1 MHPVNWARF
10 GLLAALWGC
19 SFAFIKVSLDAF
31 APLQL
36 AFGRLLVGALV
47 VGLILA
53 VSKGSFP
60 QRKVWGHIGVASV
73 FGNVVPF
80 TLFAVG
86 EQHTTATIAGVIQG
100 ATPLVTLGLAAVAI
114 RTEKPTAR
122 KVTGLVI
129 GFVGL
134 IVVVG
139 PWRTHGFGSIGGQL
153 ACVGAAVSYA
163 ISFVYLR
170 RFISPYKIPALAVTA
185 AQLTSAMVIT
195 GLITTFS
202 IGWDLPG
209 ELTAGPL
216 LSLLVLGGASTG
228 IAFVLMNR
236 LIADAGPTTASG
248 VNYLVPVFSV
258 IVGAAAL
265 GESVTWNVPVGGAV
279 VIAALA
285 LAEGRL
291 PLPARRATE
300 APAAAAV
307 PPAPVPPAP
316 EPTDR
321 ADRAEQT
328 ERTDR
333 AQPVVAREVC

>member
-1 MHPVNWARF
+1 MNPVNWARF

-31 APLQL
+31 EPLQL

-47 VGLILA
+47 VSVILA
-53 VSKGSFP
+53 VTKGSVP
-60 QRKVWGHIGVASV
+60 DRKVWGHIVVASV

-100 ATPLVTLGLAAVAI
+100 ATPLVTLGLAALAI

-122 KVTGLVI
+122 RVTGLVI

-139 PWRTHGFGSIGGQL
+139 PWRTHGFGSLGGQL

-170 RFISPYKIPALAVTA
+170 RFIAPHKIPALAVTA

-195 GLITTFS
+195 GLITTFT

-258 IVGAAAL
+258 IVGASAL

-279 VIAALA
+279 VISALA

-291 PLPARRATE
+291 PLPSRRSVGPSVAATT
-300 APAAAAV
+300 
-307 PPAPVPPAP
+307 PAPVP
-316 EPTDR
+316 DR
-321 ADRAEQT
+321 SQATVTQEA
-328 ERTDR
+328 
-333 AQPVVAREVC
+333 C

>member
-1 MHPVNWARF
+1 MSSVNWARF

-31 APLQL
+31 EPLQL

-47 VGLILA
+47 VSAILA
-53 VSKGSFP
+53 VTKGAFP
-60 QRKVWGHIGVASV
+60 GRAVWGHIVVASV

-86 EQHTTATIAGVIQG
+86 EQHTTASVAGVVQG
-100 ATPLVTLGLAAVAI
+100 ATPLVTLGLAALAI
-114 RTEKPTAR
+114 RAEKPTAR

-139 PWRTHGFGSIGGQL
+139 PWRTHGLGSIGGQL

-163 ISFVYLR
+163 VSFVYLR
-170 RFISPYKIPALAVTA
+170 RFVAPHKIPALAVTA

-195 GLITTFS
+195 GLITTFT

-258 IVGAAAL
+258 IVGASVL

-279 VIAALA
+279 VITALA

-291 PLPARRATE
+291 PLPSRRTTAT
-300 APAAAAV
+300 APSAAATT
-307 PPAPVPPAP
+307 PPAGGDRTQQTVPQEA
-316 EPTDR
+316 
-321 ADRAEQT
+321 
-328 ERTDR
+328 
-333 AQPVVAREVC
+333 C

>member
-1 MHPVNWARF
+1 MQPVNWARF

-19 SFAFIKVSLDAF
+19 SFAFIKVSQHAF

-47 VGLILA
+47 VSAILA
-53 VSKGSFP
+53 VTKGSFP
-60 QRKVWGHIGVASV
+60 GRQVWGHIVVASV

-86 EQHTTATIAGVIQG
+86 EQHTTASVAGVIQG

-139 PWRTHGFGSIGGQL
+139 PWHTHGFGSVGGQL

-163 ISFVYLR
+163 ISFVYVR
-170 RFISPYKIPALAVTA
+170 RFIAPHKIPALAVTA
-185 AQLTSAMVIT
+185 GQLTSAMVIT
-195 GLITTFS
+195 GLITAFS
-202 IGWDLPG
+202 VGRHLRG

-228 IAFVLMNR
+228 IA
-236 LIADAGPTTASG
+236 
-248 VNYLVPVFSV
+248 
-258 IVGAAAL
+258 
-265 GESVTWNVPVGGAV
+265 
-279 VIAALA
+279 
-285 LAEGRL
+285 
-291 PLPARRATE
+291 
-300 APAAAAV
+300 
-307 PPAPVPPAP
+307 
-316 EPTDR
+316 
-321 ADRAEQT
+321 
-328 ERTDR
+328 
-333 AQPVVAREVC
+333 

>member
-1 MHPVNWARF
+1 MNPVNWARF

-31 APLQL
+31 EPLQL

-47 VGLILA
+47 VSVILA
-53 VSKGSFP
+53 VTKRALP
-60 QRKVWGHIGVASV
+60 DRKVWGHIVVASV

-86 EQHTTATIAGVIQG
+86 EQHTTATIAGVVQG
-100 ATPLVTLGLAAVAI
+100 ATPLVTLGLAALAI

-122 KVTGLVI
+122 KVTGLVV

-139 PWRTHGFGSIGGQL
+139 PWRTHGVGSLGGQL

-170 RFISPYKIPALAVTA
+170 RFIAPHKIPALAVTA

-195 GLITTFS
+195 GVITTFT

-209 ELTAGPL
+209 ELTTGPL

-258 IVGAAAL
+258 IVGASAL

-291 PLPARRATE
+291 PLPSRRTAAPPVA
-300 APAAAAV
+300 APAPASA
-307 PPAPVPPAP
+307 PAPDRSQANVPQEA
-316 EPTDR
+316 
-321 ADRAEQT
+321 
-328 ERTDR
+328 
-333 AQPVVAREVC
+333 C

>member
-1 MHPVNWARF
+1 MNPVNWARF

-47 VGLILA
+47 VALILA
-53 VSKGSFP
+53 VTKGAFP
-60 QRKVWGHIGVASV
+60 QRAVWGHIAVASV

-258 IVGAAAL
+258 LVGAVAL
-265 GESVTWNVPVGGAV
+265 SETVTWNVPVGGAV

-291 PLPARRATE
+291 PLPARRGSDGQAG
-300 APAAAAV
+300 APAASAAV
-307 PPAPVPPAP
+307 PAASASAPPAP
-316 EPTDR
+316 AP
-321 ADRAEQT
+321 AAP
-328 ERTDR
+328 DR
-333 AQPVVAREVC
+333 AQGAVAREAC

>member
-1 MHPVNWARF
+1 MNPVNWARF

-31 APLQL
+31 EPLQL

-47 VGLILA
+47 VSVILA
-53 VSKGSFP
+53 VTKGALP
-60 QRKVWGHIGVASV
+60 DRKVWGHIVVASV

-100 ATPLVTLGLAAVAI
+100 ATPLVTLGLAALAI
-114 RTEKPTAR
+114 RTEKPTTR
-122 KVTGLVI
+122 KVTGLVV

-139 PWRTHGFGSIGGQL
+139 PWRTHGFGSLGGQL

-170 RFISPYKIPALAVTA
+170 RFIAPHKIPALAVTA

-195 GLITTFS
+195 GVITTFT

-209 ELTAGPL
+209 ELTTGPL

-258 IVGAAAL
+258 IVGASAL

-291 PLPARRATE
+291 PLPSRRTAAPPVA
-300 APAAAAV
+300 APAPASA
-307 PPAPVPPAP
+307 PAPDRSQANVPQEA
-316 EPTDR
+316 
-321 ADRAEQT
+321 
-328 ERTDR
+328 
-333 AQPVVAREVC
+333 C

>member
-1 MHPVNWARF
+1 MNPVNWARF

-47 VGLILA
+47 VALILT
-53 VSKGSFP
+53 VTKGSFP
-60 QRKVWGHIGVASV
+60 QRAVWGHIAVASV

-163 ISFVYLR
+163 VSFVYLR
-170 RFISPYKIPALAVTA
+170 RFIAPYKIPALAVTA
-185 AQLTSAMVIT
+185 AQLTCAMVIT

-258 IVGAAAL
+258 AVGAVAL
-265 GESVTWNVPVGGAV
+265 GESITWNVPVGGAV

-291 PLPARRATE
+291 PLPARRGADGE
-300 APAAAAV
+300 AGASAAAPAAAASA
-307 PPAPVPPAP
+307 PPAPAPA
-316 EPTDR
+316 
-321 ADRAEQT
+321 AS
-328 ERTDR
+328 DR
-333 AQPVVAREVC
+333 AQGAVAREAC

>member
-47 VGLILA
+47 VALILA
-53 VSKGSFP
+53 VTRAAP
-60 QRKVWGHIGVASV
+60 PDRKAWGHIVVASV

-86 EQHTTATIAGVIQG
+86 EQHTTATVAGVIQG
-100 ATPLVTLGLAAVAI
+100 ATPLVTMGIAALAI
-114 RTEKPTAR
+114 STEKPTAR
-122 KVTGLVI
+122 KVTGLLI

-139 PWRTHGFGSIGGQL
+139 PWRTEGFGSVGGQL

-163 ISFVYLR
+163 ISFVYVR
-170 RFISPYKIPALAVTA
+170 RFIAPYKIPALAVTA
-185 AQLTSAMVIT
+185 GQLTSATVIT

-228 IAFVLMNR
+228 VAFVLMNR

-258 IVGAAAL
+258 IVGALAL
-265 GESVTWNVPVGGAV
+265 REAITWNVPVGGVV

-291 PLPARRATE
+291 SWPVRRAAAPS
-300 APAAAAV
+300 APAS
-307 PPAPVPPAP
+307 PTPDPAPTA
-316 EPTDR
+316 
-321 ADRAEQT
+321 
-328 ERTDR
+328 
-333 AQPVVAREVC
+333 VAREAC

>member
-1 MHPVNWARF
+1 MNPVNWARF

-31 APLQL
+31 EPLQL
-36 AFGRLLVGALV
+36 AFGRLLVGAIV
-47 VGLILA
+47 VSVILA
-53 VSKGSFP
+53 VTKGALP
-60 QRKVWGHIGVASV
+60 DRKVWGHIVVASV

-100 ATPLVTLGLAAVAI
+100 ATPLVTLGLAALAI

-122 KVTGLVI
+122 KVTGLVV

-139 PWRTHGFGSIGGQL
+139 PWRTHGFGSLGGQL

-170 RFISPYKIPALAVTA
+170 RFIAPHKIPALAVTA

-195 GLITTFS
+195 GVITTFT

-209 ELTAGPL
+209 ELTTGPL

-258 IVGAAAL
+258 IVGASAL

-291 PLPARRATE
+291 PLPSRRTAAPPVA
-300 APAAAAV
+300 APAPASA
-307 PPAPVPPAP
+307 PAPDRSQANVPQEA
-316 EPTDR
+316 
-321 ADRAEQT
+321 
-328 ERTDR
+328 
-333 AQPVVAREVC
+333 C

>member
-19 SFAFIKVSLDAF
+19 SFAFIKVSLHAF

-36 AFGRLLVGALV
+36 AFGRLLVGAV
-47 VGLILA
+47 VVSVILT
-53 VSKGSFP
+53 VTKGSFP
-60 QRKVWGHIGVASV
+60 GRQVWGHIVVASV

-86 EQHTTATIAGVIQG
+86 EQHTTASVAGVIQG
-100 ATPLVTLGLAAVAI
+100 ATPLVTLGLAAMAI

-122 KVTGLVI
+122 KVAGLVI
-129 GFVGL
+129 GFAGL

-139 PWRTHGFGSIGGQL
+139 PWHTDGFGSVGGQL

-163 ISFVYLR
+163 ISFVYVR
-170 RFISPYKIPALAVTA
+170 RFIAPYKIPALAVTA
-185 AQLTSAMVIT
+185 GQLTSAMVIT
-195 GLITTFS
+195 GLITAFTV
-202 IGWDLPG
+202 GWDLPG

-228 IAFVLMNR
+228 IAFALMNR

-258 IVGAAAL
+258 IVGASAL
-265 GESVTWNVPVGGAV
+265 GESITWNVPVGGAV

-291 PLPARRATE
+291 PLPARRA
-300 APAAAAV
+300 ADSPVAQKV
-307 PPAPVPPAP
+307 PPA
-316 EPTDR
+316 
-321 ADRAEQT
+321 ADRS
-328 ERTDR
+328 RT
-333 AQPVVAREVC
+333 AATREAC